1 LCLACSALANLGLVG
16 QAAAQQTQATPS
28 TLSARIAAAKSGE
41 TIVLAPG
48 SYGPLNIG
56 NRKFSGAGLV
66 IEPRPGAKAVFT
78 SIAVANSQGMTLKG
92 LEVDIQSELFG
103 VGVYNSDHII
113 LTGLNI
119 HAPPGK
125 EFNGMMLR
133 NSTYVT
139 VADSKLSLVG
149 TGINFIDSDHVEILR
164 NSLTDVQSDSIRG
177 ASSHVD
183 VIGNHATNF
192 HPQPG
197 DHPDFIQFW
206 STKETG
212 PSTGNRIKDNVYERG
227 AGDPVQGVFIGDNKD
242 IVISGNALFGTMVNA
257 IALAEVQ
264 GALVEDNFVQ
274 GYADQGAKIITR
286 GRSADVTIRNNVSPR
301 VENYAGDG
309 ANTGYKEQGNRLIGT
324 AKPGDTS
331 AMQAWLAKKDQ
342 K

>member
-1 LCLACSALANLGLVG
+1 
-16 QAAAQQTQATPS
+16 
-28 TLSARIAAAKSGE
+28 
-41 TIVLAPG
+41 
-48 SYGPLNIG
+48 
-56 NRKFSGAGLV
+56 
-66 IEPRPGAKAVFT
+66 
-78 SIAVANSQGMTLKG
+78 
-92 LEVDIQSELFG
+92 
-103 VGVYNSDHII
+103 
-113 LTGLNI
+113 
-119 HAPPGK
+119 
-125 EFNGMMLR
+125 
-133 NSTYVT
+133 VT

-164 NSLTDVQSDSIRG
+164 NSLSDVQSDSIRG

-227 AGDPVQGVFIGDNKD
+227 TGDPVQGVFIGDNKD

-274 GYADQGAKIITR
+274 SYPDQGAKIITR

-324 AKPGDTS
+324 AKPGDAS